1 MSKKKQI
8 KQDNEI
14 VEKSSVESLEAEQKR
29 PEPIYLRD
37 TLLGMSE
44 IQQFGLNRHFLC
56 AILKEKFYTLEEAKR
71 LIRSVL

>member
-8 KQDNEI
+8 KQEEI
-14 VEKSSVESLEAEQKR
+14 IEQVSANVQEAEAKQ

-44 IQQFGLNRHFLC
+44 IQAFGLNRHFLC
-56 AILKEKFYTLEEAKR
+56 AILKDKFYTLEDAKR